1 MTPVTPTPAIGSA
14 SIAAGPVVSASVV
27 GFRGHMPKRP
37 GGGLG
42 ESAAVTVDQETA
54 PAPDTPP
61 SPGRP
66 ARRRGFRWS
75 PWAWAVAVA
84 TGLFVVVYGRL
95 VLALHAGYTTQAFD
109 FGIFDQGLWLLSR
122 FEEPFLSVRGLNLFG
137 DHSSLIMIPMAP
149 LFWVWDDPRALLLFT
164 VISLAAGGPTVY
176 AIARRLEL
184 RPPIA
189 AALAA
194 GFLLYPAVTW
204 ATWWN
209 FHPELLAIPLLLGG
223 FLLTAQHRP
232 RLAAAV
238 VLATLLV
245 KEDAALVVVPM
256 AIWLGLTGMW
266 SRRQALLVGAAGLA
280 VFVLNV
286 TVILPGFTPTGELVY
301 VGRYERWGDT
311 LPDALV
317 GMATNPGLTLSV
329 LFSGRSLAYLARM
342 LLPLPTCLLRP
353 SFLVVGAPVT
363 AANLLSGQLGQ
374 QDIKF
379 QYSAYLT
386 AVVAIGAVL
395 GAVRLGRW
403 IEGRTG
409 GWRRVAV
416 VAGGVVGVALAANV
430 AWSPSPIGAERWHW
444 IGPDDADEQRSE
456 LLAMIPDDAVVSV
469 DPFLVPHFAH
479 RREVYMFPNPF
490 SSLAWGTGGL
500 PDPPDPA
507 RVEWV
512 AVRPDANPAGH
523 PDMALLERLEASGD
537 FDVVVDDGDVVILR
551 RAQRGADRP

>member
-1 MTPVTPTPAIGSA
+1 MLKRFVDGQAERRAGRIG
-14 SIAAGPVVSASVV
+14 
-27 GFRGHMPKRP
+27 
-37 GGGLG
+37 L
-42 ESAAVTVDQETA
+42 VTVDQQTA
-54 PAPDTPP
+54 AAPDTPP
-61 SPGRP
+61 SPGREGG
-66 ARRRGFRWS
+66 RRRFDWS
-75 PWAWAVAVA
+75 PWARAVAAA
-84 TGLFVVVYGRL
+84 TGLFVAVYGW
-95 VLALHAGYTTQAFD
+95 LALELHAGYSTQAFD

-122 FEEPFLSVRGLNLFG
+122 FDEPFLTLRGLNLFG

-164 VISLAAGGPTVY
+164 VVALAAGGPMVY
-176 AIARRLEL
+176 AAARRLDL

-194 GFLLYPAVTW
+194 GYLLYPAVTW

-209 FHPELLAIPLLLGG
+209 FHPELLAVPLLLGG
-223 FLLTAQHRP
+223 FLLTTQRRP

-238 VLATLLV
+238 MLATLLV

-256 AIWLGLTGMW
+256 AVWLGLTGMW
-266 SRRQALLVGAAGLA
+266 SRRQALLVALAGIA
-280 VFVLNV
+280 VFVINV
-286 TVILPGFTPTGELVY
+286 AVILPGFTPTGELVY
-301 VGRYERWGDT
+301 VGRYGRWGDT

-317 GMATNPGLTLSV
+317 GMVTNPGLTLSV
-329 LFSGRSLAYLARM
+329 LFSPRSLGYLARM

-386 AVVAIGAVL
+386 AVVAIAAVL
-395 GAVRLGRW
+395 GSVRLDRW
-403 IEGRTG
+403 IEGNHG
-409 GWRRVAV
+409 GWRRVAL
-416 VAGGVVGVALAANV
+416 VAGGVVAVALAANM
-430 AWSPSPIGAERWHW
+430 AWSPSPIGTERWQW
-444 IGPDDADEQRSE
+444 IGPDDLDEQRSE
-456 LLAMIPDDAVVSV
+456 RLAVIPDDAVVSV

-490 SSLAWGTGGL
+490 SALAWGMEGV
-500 PDPPDPA
+500 PEPPDPS

-512 AVRPDANPAGH
+512 AVRPDANPPGH
-523 PDMALLERLEASGD
+523 PDTALLQRLKASGG
-537 FDVVVDDGDVVILR
+537 FEVVVDDGDVVILR
-551 RAQRGADRP
+551 RAQPDADRP